1 MKLTDSK
8 YQMKHL
14 KNILFFYSSFTQ
26 KSGRIEYAVYC
37 LAILLMSYLALD
49 LQRNINLDN
58 EKILNI
64 FYTCL
69 IILVTCVPMQAATTR
84 RLRDLNANPTF
95 VIFNFIPILN
105 IAFTI
110 FLLFAK
116 RNSKLPKN

>member
-1 MKLTDSK
+1 
-8 YQMKHL
+8 MKHL
-14 KNILFFYSSFTQ
+14 KNILFLYSSFSQ
-26 KSGRIEYAVYC
+26 KSGRVEYAIYC
-37 LAILLMSYLALD
+37 SGTIFMSWIALD
-49 LQRNINLDN
+49 LHRNINLDN

-69 IILVTCVPMQAATTR
+69 IILMTFVPMQAATTR

-95 VIFNFIPILN
+95 VVFNFIPILN

-116 RNSKLPKN
+116 KKY

>member
-1 MKLTDSK
+1 
-8 YQMKHL
+8 
-14 KNILFFYSSFTQ
+14 
-26 KSGRIEYAVYC
+26 
-37 LAILLMSYLALD
+37 MSWIALD
-49 LQRNINLDN
+49 LHRNINLDN

-69 IILVTCVPMQAATTR
+69 IILMTFVPMQAATTR

-95 VIFNFIPILN
+95 VVFNFIPILN

-116 RNSKLPKN
+116 KKY

>member
-1 MKLTDSK
+1 
-8 YQMKHL
+8 MKHL
-14 KNILFFYSSFTQ
+14 KNILFFYSSFSQ
-26 KSGRIEYAVYC
+26 KSGRVEYAIYC
-37 LAILLMSYLALD
+37 SGTVLMSWLALD

-58 EKILNI
+58 EKILYI
-64 FYTCL
+64 FYTCI
-69 IILVTCVPMQAATTR
+69 IILMTFVPMQAATTR

-116 RNSKLPKN
+116 RNIK

>member
-1 MKLTDSK
+1 
-8 YQMKHL
+8 MKHL
-14 KNILFFYSSFTQ
+14 KNILFLYSSFSQ
-26 KSGRIEYAVYC
+26 KSGRVEYAIYC
-37 LAILLMSYLALD
+37 SGTFLMSWIALD
-49 LQRNINLDN
+49 LHRNINLDN

-69 IILVTCVPMQAATTR
+69 IILMTFVPMQAATTR

-95 VIFNFIPILN
+95 VLFNFIPILN

-116 RNSKLPKN
+116 KKY